1 MKIEKSIYDGYI
13 WYSDKSEPEVFQ
25 SQDFEFDTDEIVNPF
40 IIEGQL
46 YDAQKRVS
54 YSIKFVDGEYICK
67 TYENVSKDVANGED
81 IMLKIFHS
89 NRMDNLKLQF
99 LQYWKEEVDELCEG
113 MKVLQSKELV
123 FVGFVK
129 E

>member
-67 TYENVSKDVANGED
+67 TYENVSKDVANGDD
-81 IMLKIFHS
+81 IMLKIFMFIFIS
-89 NRMDNLKLQF
+89 F
-99 LQYWKEEVDELCEG
+99 W
-113 MKVLQSKELV
+113 
-123 FVGFVK
+123 
-129 E
+129 

>member
-46 YDAQKRVS
+46 YDAQKMFS
-54 YSIKFVDGEYICK
+54 YSIKFVDGKYICK
-67 TYENVSKDVANGED
+67 KYQVESTDFNKSDVE
-81 IMLKIFHS
+81 IKTFHV
-89 NRMDNLKLQF
+89 NRMDEKKMRY
-99 LQYWKEEVDELCEG
+99 LQYWKEEDDELCEG
-113 MKVLQSKELV
+113 MKVLQPKELV

>member
-13 WYSDKSEPEVFQ
+13 WYSDKSNPEIFQ
-25 SQDFEFDTDEIVNPF
+25 NQDFEFDTDEIVNPF

-113 MKVLQSKELV
+113 MKVLQHKELV